1 MWGMVFEYT
10 VTRPFTATSA
20 ISGRERQFEPG
31 DSFLC
36 DFGQSG
42 ATVAIEVDLSL
53 FLIDRR
59 TFETCCKFNSEGQGF
74 Y

>member
-1 MWGMVFEYT
+1 MVLEYM

-36 DFGQSG
+36 DSGQSG
-42 ATVAIEVDLSL
+42 ATVTIEVDLSL
-53 FLIDRR
+53 FLIDRK
-59 TFETCCKFNSEGQGF
+59 TFETCCKFMNEGIGF

>member
-1 MWGMVFEYT
+1 MWDMVLEYT

-20 ISGRERQFEPG
+20 ISGRDRQFEQG

-36 DFGQSG
+36 DSGQSG
-42 ATVAIEVDLSL
+42 ATVTIEIDLSL

-59 TFETCCKFNSEGQGF
+59 TFETCCKFKWEGQGF